1 LPDYAARQDW
11 AKVGFLCHVF
21 FLNIASGFVACHQ
34 DLQAGVS
41 FMASQSLYRKWR
53 SQTFSDLVGQEPVVR
68 TLKNAL
74 NSGNLAHAYLFTGP
88 RGTGKTSMAR
98 LLAKTINCLHPKD
111 GEPCNACE
119 QCHEITV
126 GSSFNVI
133 EIDAA
138 SNRGIDSIRELREKV
153 MVPPT
158 NGKYKVYILDEAH
171 MLTTEAFNALLKTL
185 EEPPPHAIFVMATTD
200 VHKMLPTVLSRCQRF
215 DFKRFATRQLVDRL
229 RFVAEQEQ
237 VVLEPGAAELIARA
251 AAGGMRDA
259 LSLLDQ
265 AIAYSGNEISL
276 NQVQVML
283 GVADPRAIQK
293 FVSHIANL
301 DSSAGLHLI
310 HELADAGADLR
321 QINLQVA
328 EYCRAMML
336 TSAGASIAE
345 ILDLTEDE
353 MREIVQVAQLFSL
366 GELTEYARI
375 FAQND
380 LVQKSHGTPQLG
392 LELALLACIELH
404 RRVQSDQST
413 VPTPTAQSRPSP
425 TPTAQPRL
433 APGQHGSSTV
443 GVNRASPA
451 VSPQLPT
458 NAELRT
464 SPAVSP
470 QLPTNAE
477 LRTSPAVSPQL
488 PTNAE
493 LRTSPAVSPQLPT
506 NAELRTSP
514 SSISLES
521 RVGSVDEA
529 QMQLKSGLATD
540 AAPLPELKNASD
552 EPNKGYGLE
561 QSSKPRSQATL
572 VVDVSLKEDVAPT
585 KEDVAL
591 NLQSQPASS
600 QVQTTQPPEQRQE
613 AVSEGPSL
621 TVEEVR
627 EKWEYIKRR
636 VKTKKDSSMVAS
648 LLSWYAIVAVE
659 GTKEIPV
666 VVIQANTDIYYK
678 ALQQNPNHHVTIE
691 WALKVELNQE
701 CKLRLLPPGQS
712 LQAQISKSAPASRAS
727 ENSLSTSTVARTPQ
741 LSPYHEQSVSALRM
755 PQGSPKEQEQSKQ
768 MADRSQKPT
777 DEVLHHSPLA
787 RSSIMG
793 ENTAVGG
800 TRQEIAVKKAES
812 DQVVREAM
820 RMFKAEIKNIQLK

>member
-1 LPDYAARQDW
+1 
-11 AKVGFLCHVF
+11 
-21 FLNIASGFVACHQ
+21 
-34 DLQAGVS
+34 
-41 FMASQSLYRKWR
+41 MASQSLYRKWR

-74 NSGNLAHAYLFTGP
+74 SSGNLAHAYLFTGP

-98 LLAKTINCLHPKD
+98 LLAKTINCQYPKD
-111 GEPCNACE
+111 GEPCNECE

-215 DFKRFATRQLVDRL
+215 DFKRFATCQIVDRL

-265 AIAYSGNEISL
+265 AIAYSGKEISL
-276 NQVQVML
+276 SQVQVML

-293 FVSHIANL
+293 FVGHIANL
-301 DSSAGLHLI
+301 DSAAGLHLI
-310 HELADAGADLR
+310 HELSEAGADLR
-321 QINLQVA
+321 QINLQIA

-336 TSAGASIAE
+336 TRAGASIAE

-353 MREIVQVAQLFSL
+353 MSEIVQMAKLFPL
-366 GELTEYARI
+366 EKLTEFARI

-404 RRVQSDQST
+404 RRVQPDQST
-413 VPTPTAQSRPSP
+413 VPTPIAQPRPSSIP
-425 TPTAQPRL
+425 IAQPRPSSIPIAQPRPSSTPIAQPRPSSAPTAQPR
-433 APGQHGSSTV
+433 PPVQHSSSTI
-443 GVNRASPA
+443 GMN
-451 VSPQLPT
+451 
-458 NAELRT
+458 RT
-464 SPAVSP
+464 SPAVNP
-470 QLPTNAE
+470 QQPTNAE
-477 LRTSPAVSPQL
+477 F
-488 PTNAE
+488 
-493 LRTSPAVSPQLPT
+493 
-506 NAELRTSP
+506 RTSP

-521 RVGSVDEA
+521 RSDRVDEA
-529 QMQLKSGLATD
+529 QMRLKPELAKD
-540 AAPLPELKNASD
+540 IAPLPELKDAPRSD
-552 EPNKGYGLE
+552 EPNKGYVLE
-561 QSSKPRSQATL
+561 QSSKPQSQATS
-572 VVDVSLKEDVAPT
+572 VIDVPPKEDVAPT
-585 KEDVAL
+585 
-591 NLQSQPASS
+591 LQSQPASP
-600 QVQTTQPPEQRQE
+600 QVQTTYKENIAPTLQSQPVSPQVQTMQPPEQRQE
-613 AVSEGPSL
+613 AVSEDPSL

-636 VKTKKDSSMVAS
+636 VKTKKDSSMVAA
-648 LLSWYAIVAVE
+648 LLGWYAIVAVE

-666 VVIQANTDIYYK
+666 VVIQANTDIYHK
-678 ALQQNPNHHVTIE
+678 ALQNNPNHHATIE

-701 CKLRLLPPGQS
+701 CKLRFLPPGQS
-712 LQAQISKSAPASRAS
+712 LQTQVSKPAPKPHDS
-727 ENSLSTSTVARTPQ
+727 ESPLSTSTIARTPQ
-741 LSPYHEQSVSALRM
+741 RPPYHEQSALRM
-755 PQGSPKEQEQSKQ
+755 PQESPKDQEQSKQ

-777 DEVLHHSPLA
+777 GEVLHHSPLA
-787 RSSIMG
+787 RPSIMR
-793 ENTAVGG
+793 ENTTMGG
-800 TRQEIAVKKAES
+800 TRQEIATKKAES
-812 DQVVREAM
+812 DQVVQAAM

>member
-1 LPDYAARQDW
+1 
-11 AKVGFLCHVF
+11 
-21 FLNIASGFVACHQ
+21 
-34 DLQAGVS
+34 
-41 FMASQSLYRKWR
+41 MASQSLYRKWR

-74 NSGNLAHAYLFTGP
+74 SSGNLAHAYLFTGP

-98 LLAKTINCLHPKD
+98 LLAKTINCQHLKD
-111 GEPCNACE
+111 GEPCNECE

-215 DFKRFATRQLVDRL
+215 DFKRFATRQIVDRL

-310 HELADAGADLR
+310 HELSEAGADLR
-321 QINLQVA
+321 QIDLQVA

-336 TSAGASIAE
+336 TRAGASIAE

-353 MREIVQVAQLFSL
+353 MSEIVQMAQLFSL
-366 GELTEYARI
+366 EELTEFARI

-413 VPTPTAQSRPSP
+413 VPTPTAQHCPSS
-425 TPTAQPRL
+425 TPNAQSRL
-433 APGQHGSSTV
+433 APVQHGSSTV
-443 GVNRASPA
+443 GMNRASPA

-458 NAELRT
+458 NAKF
-464 SPAVSP
+464 
-470 QLPTNAE
+470 
-477 LRTSPAVSPQL
+477 
-488 PTNAE
+488 
-493 LRTSPAVSPQLPT
+493 
-506 NAELRTSP
+506 RTSP

-521 RVGSVDEA
+521 RADRVDDA
-529 QMQLKSGLATD
+529 QMRLKPGLAKD
-540 AAPLPELKNASD
+540 VAPLPELKDAPRSD
-552 EPNKGYGLE
+552 EPNEGYGLE
-561 QSSKPRSQATL
+561 QSSKPQSQATS
-572 VVDVSLKEDVAPT
+572 VVDVSPKEDVAPT
-585 KEDVAL
+585 
-591 NLQSQPASS
+591 LQSQPVSP
-600 QVQTTQPPEQRQE
+600 QVQTTRPPEQRQE

-621 TVEEVR
+621 TVEEVK

-636 VKTKKDSSMVAS
+636 VKSRKDSSMVAA
-648 LLSWYAIVAVE
+648 LLGWYAIVAVE
-659 GTKEIPV
+659 GTKEVPV
-666 VVIQANTDIYYK
+666 VVIQASTDIYHK
-678 ALQQNPNHHVTIE
+678 ALQNNPNHHATIE

-701 CKLRLLPPGQS
+701 CKLRLLPPRQS
-712 LQAQISKSAPASRAS
+712 LQAQVSVPAPRPRDS
-727 ENSLSTSTVARTPQ
+727 ESPLSTSTIARTPQ
-741 LSPYHEQSVSALRM
+741 CPPYHEQSVSALRM
-755 PQGSPKEQEQSKQ
+755 PQGSPKDQEQSEQ
-768 MADRSQKPT
+768 MTDRLQKPT
-777 DEVLHHSPLA
+777 GEVLHHSPLA
-787 RSSIMG
+787 RPSVMG
-793 ENTAVGG
+793 ENTTMGG
-800 TRQEIAVKKAES
+800 TRQEIAAKKVES
-812 DQVVREAM
+812 DQVVQAAM